1 MRSSGFCRA
10 ETRTRAGQPLILRV
24 VTCMG
29 LLACATPALAADS
42 AAKPVQ
48 VQAAV
53 NQVQPAATSGMP
65 IAHSALLTV
74 DATPTDDSLEL
85 QIRRVNDKSVVSS
98 EDVTVTVDG
107 KNESLTRGSSGSY
120 QLPIADFRGEGAREV
135 DIVVAHDG
143 IREILS
149 GKVTLPQASSAG
161 SLFRDHKQIAWWI
174 LNIVIV
180 LIAALAISR
189 RKG

>member
-1 MRSSGFCRA
+1 
-10 ETRTRAGQPLILRV
+10 
-24 VTCMG
+24 MG
-29 LLACATPALAADS
+29 LIACATLALAADP
-42 AAKPVQ
+42 AAKPAQ
-48 VQAAV
+48 VQAGV
-53 NQVQPAATSGMP
+53 NPVQPAATAGMP
-65 IAHSALLTV
+65 IAHSALLSV

-85 QIRRVNDKSVVSS
+85 HIRRVSDKSVVRS

-107 KNESLTRGSSGSY
+107 KNEPLTRENGGSY
-120 QLPIADFRGEGAREV
+120 QLPIADLRGDGAREV

-149 GKVTLPQASSAG
+149 GKVTLPQASPAG
-161 SLFRDHKQIAWWI
+161 SVFRDHKQIAWWI